1 MVLGRNHSRMKY
13 CLVYSSGQIKNAAD
27 FPSSFLSS
35 FINIKFSLVAAPRPL
50 LNFFRAID
58 KPSAPSSKLDL
69 ARPVFLVN
77 LFLGCAR
84 YHVFIPAPVSSRGGL
99 FTTKKASM
107 NSVARGRGGGGWYFP
122 QRFIKV
128 RHHIPEPRRYLI
140 SFIQG
145 PYIHFY
151 VRRSISRLEIRKLQV
166 HFPLWTLSWS
176 CFSVNPSST
185 PKPTGLFVN

>member
-50 LNFFRAID
+50 LNFFRAIG
-58 KPSAPSSKLDL
+58 KHSASSSKLDL
-69 ARPVFLVN
+69 VRPVFLVN

-107 NSVARGRGGGGWYFP
+107 NSVARGRRGGGWYFP

-145 PYIHFY
+145 SYILFTFEDRY
-151 VRRSISRLEIRKLQV
+151 PDLKSGSCGFTSRPDHSAGVVSR
-166 HFPLWTLSWS
+166 
-176 CFSVNPSST
+176 
-185 PKPTGLFVN
+185 